1 MRKLLMLISL
11 AFAAFAI
18 GGCDGK
24 RHEDFFDTRQVA
36 VGSNTYNYR
45 VFVPKARQP
54 GEKLPVM
61 LYLHGSGARGESNE
75 AQVKGFND
83 YINENPERF
92 TFIIVA
98 PQCRPGTVWT
108 GEMIEQAVAA
118 LDQSIAEFNGDD
130 SRIYLAGYSMGGYA
144 VWHLGVLYP
153 NKFAALVPIAGGIKP
168 NSTLVRDEVPPPPP
182 KISALTDSADPYK
195 AFAEELKQQPV
206 WVFHG
211 GKDDAVPVEESR
223 KIVAALKAAGNTNVN
238 YTEFETMG
246 HNMVGAAFNELEL
259 FEWLAK
265 QKTSVK

>member
-1 MRKLLMLISL
+1 MRKFFILII
-11 AFAAFAI
+11 AAFVL

-24 RHEDFFDTRQVA
+24 RHEDFFDTRQVT

-45 VFVPKARQP
+45 VFVPKSREP

-61 LYLHGSGARGESNE
+61 LYLHGSGARGEGNE

-130 SRIYLAGYSMGGYA
+130 SRVYLAGYSMGGYG
-144 VWHLGVLYP
+144 VWHLGILYP

-168 NSTLVRDEVPPPPP
+168 NSTLVRDEIPPPSP

-195 AFAEELKQQPV
+195 AFAEELKQKPV
-206 WVFHG
+206 WDFHG
-211 GKDDAVPVEESR
+211 VRDDAVSVEESR
-223 KIVAALKAAGNTNVN
+223 NIVAALKAAGNINVN
-238 YTEFETMG
+238 YTEFETLG
-246 HNMVGAAFNELEL
+246 HNIVGAAFNELEL
-259 FEWLAK
+259 YEWLGK
-265 QKTSVK
+265 QKLNK